1 MIVVMKPGAPRKD
14 TRPVIGKIRELGYPP
29 HTIYGK
35 TRNVIGAIGD
45 ERGKFVL
52 HSLESLPGVERVVP
66 ILKPYKLA
74 SREAKPQPT
83 EIRLARAPTGG
94 GKNCTPRPGPRPSAG
109 RHRG

>member
-1 MIVVMKPGAPRKD
+1 MIVVMKPGAPRKA
-14 TRPVIGKIRELGYPP
+14 TRTVIGKIRERGHPP
-29 HTIYGK
+29 HPIYGK

-74 SREAKPQPT
+74 SREVKTEPT
-83 EIRLARAPTGG
+83 HIRLRPGRSGG
-94 GKNCTPRPGPRPSAG
+94 GKKQTAIARPCSPA
-109 RHRG
+109 